1 MNGDSKY
8 NNSVKKIKKD
18 DNFIEE
24 DYLERVSSRDFID
37 NFNKKLYGESPGQLD
52 LSTTRIF
59 KKPFDIYDFITDD
72 KQSIVNNNFNID
84 TLPINSSATDI
95 FISNEDCIVELNMDD
110 LDYLSIQNTKGT
122 DDKAILIGDYRISQP
137 KDGAVQR
144 EGVMETP
151 LLDDWEE
158 TQAF

>member
-1 MNGDSKY
+1 M
-8 NNSVKKIKKD
+8 
-18 DNFIEE
+18 
-24 DYLERVSSRDFID
+24 
-37 NFNKKLYGESPGQLD
+37 
-52 LSTTRIF
+52 
-59 KKPFDIYDFITDD
+59 
-72 KQSIVNNNFNID
+72 NNNFNID

-110 LDYLSIQNTKGT
+110 LDYLSTQNTKGT